1 MPEPAM
7 RAAAAAYDAWY
18 RTPRGSWIGDSEY
31 RLLRRQLALRP
42 GETVLDAGCGTGYF
56 SRRFARDH
64 HPVVGI
70 DLDPAAAAWARASR
84 MPPLPCAAAD
94 MTALPFADRSFDCV
108 IAVTSLCFV
117 ADELKAIRE
126 ILRVARRRF
135 GLGLL
140 NRDSLLHRTK
150 SRNAGGYAGARW
162 HHGGTIAARL
172 HELPVRELRLATAIF
187 LPGGGPLARA
197 AECLLPAALPWGG
210 FIAVT
215 GSIAAGD
222 GSGVQAASPAATS
235 TRGENLGA

>member
-1 MPEPAM
+1 MHSST
-7 RAAAAAYDAWY
+7 AAYDAWY
-18 RTPRGSWIGDSEY
+18 RTPRGRWIGDAEY

-42 GETVLDAGCGTGYF
+42 GETILDAGCGTGYF
-56 SRRFARDH
+56 SRRFAQDH
-64 HPVVGI
+64 HPVVGV
-70 DLDPAAAAWARASR
+70 DLDPAAAAYAHFSL

-94 MTALPFADRSFDCV
+94 MAALPFADRSFDCV
-108 IAVTSLCFV
+108 IAVTSLCFI
-117 ADELKAIRE
+117 ADELKALGE

-162 HHGGTIAARL
+162 HHGEALAALLR
-172 HELPVRELRLATAIF
+172 ELPVRELRLATAIF

-197 AECLLPAALPWGG
+197 AERILPAALPWGG

-215 GSIAAGD
+215 GSVATTDPSNTQGKGPASTPT
-222 GSGVQAASPAATS
+222 SG
-235 TRGENLGA
+235 GNHGA